1 MSIYWTICQT
11 AGSLFPTFLFFED
24 CVTSQAWM
32 ASAFS
37 RSWMPEAWIFTAGFL
52 RRVGNLKRSN
62 LNFRSNDI
70 NSILKHCF
78 HRDSQSAGFS
88 FHPKGHQ
95 TLRTSSKRHRRR
107 QGHGVNLL
115 KTLRLALSGI
125 AGGEGEVRAGL
136 QFMGSKQQG
145 F

>member
-1 MSIYWTICQT
+1 MSIYWTIGQS
-11 AGSLFPTFLFFED
+11 AGSLFPTFLFFEK

-32 ASAFS
+32 ALRFLQVLNACGLNFHS
-37 RSWMPEAWIFTAGFL
+37 RFFEACGK
-52 RRVGNLKRSN
+52 LKRSN

-70 NSILKHCF
+70 NSIVKHCF

-115 KTLRLALSGI
+115 KTLRLAPSGI
-125 AGGEGEVRAGL
+125 AGGDGEVQAGL